1 MLWFSLAMAA
11 LASSTMASTRPK
23 ALVYRGPAAC
33 DGCPEAVAHLLKTSS
48 SNFDVTYVGP
58 EDTNITAEVL
68 KSADIFAQ
76 PGGGGVSK
84 TWPHMKPYRS
94 LIRDFVD
101 EGGVYLGF
109 CLGAYFAGSPGY
121 QLLPKGDNTNEECTQ
136 PGAEVKD
143 LKNTIIQVDWHF
155 STGAKDGTTEKRW
168 IFFQDGAVMEV
179 GKNMT
184 GVEVLG
190 NYARNQD
197 VAATLNPFGKGVVAC
212 TGPHPEATEDWCKL
226 WVSDGIFVRSMLTK
240 CCRYAVQT
248 AQSGWHQFGY
258 WV

>member
-1 MLWFSLAMAA
+1 M
-11 LASSTMASTRPK
+11 ASSQLK

-33 DGCPEAVAHLLKTSS
+33 DGCPESVAHLLKTSP
-48 SNFDVTYVGP
+48 SNFSVTYVGP
-58 EDTNITAEVL
+58 KDTNITAEVL
-68 KSADIFAQ
+68 KNADVFAQ

-84 TWPHMKPYRS
+84 TWPHMRPYRS
-94 LIRDFVD
+94 LVRDFVE

-121 QLLPKGDNTNEECTQ
+121 QLLPDSDSTNEECTQ

-143 LKNTIIQVDWHF
+143 RKNTIIQVDWHF
-155 STGAKDGTTEKRW
+155 STGAKAGTTEKRW
-168 IFFQDGAVMEV
+168 IFFQDGAVMQV

-190 NYARNQD
+190 NYASNQD

-212 TGPHPEATEDWCKL
+212 TGPHPEATRDWCKIL
-226 WVSDGIFVRSMLTK
+226 LSSMVSASDKLTGFR
-240 CCRYAVQT
+240 RYAVQT
-248 AQSGWHQFGY
+248 AQSRWY
-258 WV
+258 